1 MMITGKQNIELFRHM
16 TLRQGLKLE
25 ISGLK
30 VSRGVSILKILKKE
44 GYTGTRAQ
52 VLAQLDEIHAQ
63 IHKTDDDYEAR
74 VTALENEGLTRSD
87 AQAVVDAQ
95 NN

>member
-1 MMITGKQNIELFRHM
+1 MMITGKDNIELFRLM

-25 ISGLK
+25 MSGLK

-44 GYTGTRAQ
+44 GYTGTRQQ

-63 IHKTDDDYEAR
+63 IHRTTDEA
-74 VTALENEGLTRSD
+74 
-87 AQAVVDAQ
+87 
-95 NN
+95 

>member
-1 MMITGKQNIELFRHM
+1 MMITGKQNIELFQLM

-30 VSRGVSILKILKKE
+30 VSRGVSILKILKKM
-44 GYTGTRAQ
+44 GYTGTRQQ

-63 IHKTDDDYEAR
+63 IHRTTEEA
-74 VTALENEGLTRSD
+74 
-87 AQAVVDAQ
+87 
-95 NN
+95 